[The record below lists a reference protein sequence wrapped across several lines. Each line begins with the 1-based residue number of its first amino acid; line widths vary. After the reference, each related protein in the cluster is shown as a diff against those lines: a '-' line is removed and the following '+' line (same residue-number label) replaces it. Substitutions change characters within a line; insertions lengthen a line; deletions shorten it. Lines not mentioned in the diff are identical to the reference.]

1 MLRRQE
7 GSGALTFS
15 SLAALAR
22 PGRPLTEAF
31 EVFGLLVVT
40 SNLGPRAACLRSK
53 GLNCSRIPSKTTPL
67 CKRLSFRAVPS

>member
-1 MLRRQE
+1 MFRRLERE
-7 GSGALTFS
+7 GLFTFS

-22 PGRPLTEAF
+22 PGRPLIEAF

-40 SNLGPRAACLRSK
+40 SNLGPRAACLRSN

-67 CKRLSFRAVPS
+67 CKRLSFRA